1 MPQRDERPRR
11 GRPIRLGVLASGNG
25 SNLQA
30 ILDAISE
37 GRLEAEV
44 VLVACNHGSAKVIE
58 RAARAGVTVQLHSMK
73 DYPSRSATQQ
83 AIAESFEGAGV
94 ELVVC
99 VGWDRVL
106 VPEFTRRFAGRMIN
120 IHPSLLPAFAG
131 GLHAIRDA
139 LDYGVKVTGC
149 TVHFVTEAVD
159 AGPIIVQTPVSVYDD
174 DTEETLAERVHKEEH
189 RILVEAIKLY
199 AESRLKVEGRKVSVP
214 FGETASSE

>member
-1 MPQRDERPRR
+1 MPGRDWPL
-11 GRPIRLGVLASGNG
+11 RLGVLASGNG

-37 GRLEAEV
+37 RRLQAEV
-44 VLVACNHGSAKVIE
+44 ALVACNHSSAKVIE
-58 RAARAGVTVQLHSMK
+58 RARKAGVPVQLHSMR

-83 AIAESFEGAGV
+83 AIADGFQQASV

-99 VGWDRVL
+99 AGWDRVL
-106 VPEFTRRFAGRMIN
+106 VPEFTSRFAGRIIN

-131 GLHAIRDA
+131 GLHAIQDA

-159 AGPIIVQTPVSVYDD
+159 AGPIILQTPVPVRDD
-174 DTEETLAERVHKEEH
+174 DTEEILAERIHKEEH
-189 RILVEAIKLY
+189 RILVDALNLF
-199 AESRLKVEGRKVSVP
+199 AEGRLKIEGRKVTRIDD
-214 FGETASSE
+214 GR